1 VSTTPDPAPAQNGAS
16 EPDAALDH
24 VVKNLFDA
32 ELEQWAFGRPQSDL
46 ERRRAAAAAAELTR
60 RAENAPAR
68 RGDLPPGDFS
78 AAPVNRELPD
88 RPWWRRSAAVIGAAV
103 LLVIGAASLAPTLT
117 TSPLGPGSLDEF
129 AREPSAAELEL
140 RTQLQREGL
149 RVSVTP
155 RIIAERDGAQVIAYR
170 FITTSPTERPR
181 NEVCLL
187 LLETRALGAPVCVDR
202 LEFLRDGML
211 ATLPGDARRYVVLWG
226 PTGGP
231 EVSVISAE
239 QVVPEYPASP
249 AAEAFLSGPQSD
261 ADLAYADSLRALY
274 PDDRLI
280 VRVLATTPT
289 WDAVGTL
296 VATFNTGLWSYCV
309 HLFDRSADTA
319 SQLGARVTCS
329 GREPFERDGL
339 VAQARHEGGSI
350 SLEWRPD
357 DTVTVT
363 ETGGP

>member
-1 VSTTPDPAPAQNGAS
+1 MSTTPDPRSPENADAEQ
-16 EPDAALDH
+16 DAALSH
-24 VVKNLFDA
+24 IVTNLFDA
-32 ELEQWAFGRPQSDL
+32 ELKQWAFARPQSDL
-46 ERRRAAAAAAELTR
+46 DRRRAAAAAAELTR
-60 RAENAPAR
+60 RAVNAPAR
-68 RGDLPPGDFS
+68 RGDPAPRDLPTT
-78 AAPVNRELPD
+78 PVNRELPD
-88 RPWWRRSAAVIGAAV
+88 RPWWRRSAAVIVAAV
-103 LLVIGAASLAPTLT
+103 LLVIGAASLAPTLS

-129 AREPSAAELEL
+129 AREPSAVELEL

-155 RIIAERDGAQVIAYR
+155 RIIAERDGARIIAYR
-170 FITTSPTERPR
+170 FIITSPTERPR

-187 LLETRALGAPVCVDR
+187 LLETRALGAPVCADR
-202 LEFLRDGML
+202 LEFLREGML
-211 ATLPGDARRYVVLWG
+211 ATLPGEARRYVVQWG

-261 ADLAYADSLRALY
+261 ADVAYAELLRALH

-280 VRVLATTPT
+280 VRVLASTPS

-296 VATFNTGLWSYCV
+296 VASFDTGLWSYCV
-309 HLFDRSADTA
+309 HLFGRADDA
-319 SQLGARVTCS
+319 PSQLGARVTCS

-339 VAQARHEGGSI
+339 VAQARSEGGSI